1 MTEPHI
7 VKNLANKCKRIQAYI
22 GKPQEQGVIAETPP
36 VAIVLIVLAD
46 NGLLDWQQRVPPL
59 NNAHTEL

>member
-7 VKNLANKCKRIQAYI
+7 VKNLANKCKRFQAYI

-36 VAIVLIVLAD
+36 VALVLMVLAD
-46 NGLLDWQQRVPPL
+46 NSL
-59 NNAHTEL
+59 